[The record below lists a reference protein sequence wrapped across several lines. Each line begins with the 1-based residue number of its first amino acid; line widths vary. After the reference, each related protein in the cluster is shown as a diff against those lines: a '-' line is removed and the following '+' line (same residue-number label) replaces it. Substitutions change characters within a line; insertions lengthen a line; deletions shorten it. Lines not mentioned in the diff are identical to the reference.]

1 MVVPMLS
8 ALPALAA
15 VWDLPPVPTGPCPP
29 SCAMGGTDPSLPPW
43 RILPS
48 PQFLDKLP
56 QLGFFH
62 CKCMLSSGT
71 IGVTVC

>member
-8 ALPALAA
+8 VLPALAA
-15 VWDLPPVPTGPCPP
+15 VWDLPPVPTGP
-29 SCAMGGTDPSLPPW
+29 W

-56 QLGFFH
+56 ELGVFH
-62 CKCMLSSGT
+62 CKCRLSSGP
-71 IGVTVC
+71 ISVTVC